1 MTDELPTTLRS
12 GLLIILHDSAT
23 VRIISAENVRKIL
36 KAWDFD
42 ETVIN
47 SWYNDVEVPVEEN
60 DTFYVARIAILCGM
74 KHFHASDCPIIN
86 APHAKIHLRLTD
98 KNHAWMVNALSY
110 RILTKQF
117 CQQKAVF
124 PSYLYSLNIQTAAL
138 FTSYGIASLKLLI
151 SACHSLRV
159 LAISDIVDDELL
171 SHFRCRHQ
179 IINTIVYRA
188 QAIDLDNCEYITN
201 KSIEYIAN
209 SCPNLKKLGLICC
222 NTITENAIVALLR
235 CCTQI
240 ETLLIPEC
248 NVSDKTM
255 SVITESCPQLRAL
268 DVCSKILTDEPVIA
282 LIESCRKVEDLVLH
296 YRNMTTS
303 VINTIAQNCPV
314 LRLLDV
320 ECDQELSVDSIG
332 TLLRGCTIRGRLAL
346 PENVALNSDIDKLV
360 SKLAPHLMKRSQEYG
375 SLNHGTYTLYE
386 MTSFNVNHIK
396 DYTNLGGQLRD
407 VAALSAVINAISF
420 NGLEICETSKMGFY

>member
-1 MTDELPTTLRS
+1 MGHATT
-12 GLLIILHDSAT
+12 T

-42 ETVIN
+42 KTVIN

-98 KNHAWMVNALSY
+98 KNHAWM
-110 RILTKQF
+110 
-117 CQQKAVF
+117 AVF

-159 LAISDIVDDELL
+159 LAISDIVDDELVKIITISCPSLRCIRL
-171 SHFRCRHQ
+171 SSCDGV
-179 IINTIVYRA
+179 TDDSLELIVKTYPHLLSLDLGGDSCPISDA
-188 QAIDLDNCEYITN
+188 GIKSLTQSCTELQAIDLDNCEYITD

-248 NVSDKTM
+248 NVSDKTI

-332 TLLRGCTIRGRLAL
+332 TLLRGCTIRGHLAL
-346 PENVALNSDIDKLV
+346 PENVTLNSDIDKLV
-360 SKLAPHLMKRSQEYG
+360 SELAPHLMKRSPGIWISKSWDIY
-375 SLNHGTYTLYE
+375 S
-386 MTSFNVNHIK
+386 I
-396 DYTNLGGQLRD
+396 RD
-407 VAALSAVINAISF
+407 E
-420 NGLEICETSKMGFY
+420 LELCQNI

>member
-1 MTDELPTTLRS
+1 MERISDPIKIKMGHATT
-12 GLLIILHDSAT
+12 T

-74 KHFHASDCPIIN
+74 KHFYASDCPIIN
-86 APHAKIHLRLTD
+86 APHAKIHLQLTD

-159 LAISDIVDDELL
+159 LAISDIVDDELVKIITISCPSLRCIRL
-171 SHFRCRHQ
+171 SSCDGVTDDSLELIAKTYPHLLSLDLGGDSCSISDAGIKSLTQ
-179 IINTIVYRA
+179 SCTELK
-188 QAIDLDNCEYITN
+188 AIDLDNCEYITD

-282 LIESCRKVEDLVLH
+282 LIESCRK
-296 YRNMTTS
+296 
-303 VINTIAQNCPV
+303 
-314 LRLLDV
+314 
-320 ECDQELSVDSIG
+320 ELSVDSIG
-332 TLLRGCTIRGRLAL
+332 TLLRGCTIRGHLAL

-360 SKLAPHLMKRSQEYG
+360 SELAPHLMKRSPGIWISKSWDIY
-375 SLNHGTYTLYE
+375 S
-386 MTSFNVNHIK
+386 I
-396 DYTNLGGQLRD
+396 RD
-407 VAALSAVINAISF
+407 E
-420 NGLEICETSKMGFY
+420 LELCQNI

>member
-1 MTDELPTTLRS
+1 M
-12 GLLIILHDSAT
+12 
-23 VRIISAENVRKIL
+23 RKIL

-98 KNHAWMVNALSY
+98 KNDAWMVNALSY

-159 LAISDIVDDELL
+159 LAISDIVELVKIITISCPSLRCIRLSSCDGVTDDSLELIAKTYPHLL
-171 SHFRCRHQ
+171 SLDLGGDSCPISDAGIKSLTQ
-179 IINTIVYRA
+179 SCTEL
-188 QAIDLDNCEYITN
+188 QAIDLDNCEYITD

-360 SKLAPHLMKRSQEYG
+360 SELAPHLMKCSPGIWISKSWDIY
-375 SLNHGTYTLYE
+375 S
-386 MTSFNVNHIK
+386 I
-396 DYTNLGGQLRD
+396 RD
-407 VAALSAVINAISF
+407 E
-420 NGLEICETSKMGFY
+420 LELCQNI

>member
-1 MTDELPTTLRS
+1 MTDELPTT
-12 GLLIILHDSAT
+12 LHDSAT

-159 LAISDIVDDELL
+159 LAISDIVDDELVK
-171 SHFRCRHQ
+171 
-179 IINTIVYRA
+179 IITI
-188 QAIDLDNCEYITN
+188 
-201 KSIEYIAN
+201 
-209 SCPNLKKLGLICC
+209 SCPSLRCIRLSSCDGVTDDSLELIAKTYPHLLSLDLGGDSCPISDAGIKSLTQSCTEHKPLISITARLICC

-386 MTSFNVNHIK
+386 MS
-396 DYTNLGGQLRD
+396 
-407 VAALSAVINAISF
+407 
-420 NGLEICETSKMGFY
+420 

>member
-1 MTDELPTTLRS
+1 MERISDPIKIKM
-12 GLLIILHDSAT
+12 GHAT
-23 VRIISAENVRKIL
+23 SIMKL
-36 KAWDFD
+36 AWDFD

-159 LAISDIVDDELL
+159 LAISDIVDDELVK
-171 SHFRCRHQ
+171 
-179 IINTIVYRA
+179 IITI
-188 QAIDLDNCEYITN
+188 
-201 KSIEYIAN
+201 
-209 SCPNLKKLGLICC
+209 SCPSLRCIRLSSCDGVTDDSLELIAKTYPHLLSLDLGGDSCPISDAGIKSLTQSCTEHKPLISITARLICC

-386 MTSFNVNHIK
+386 MS
-396 DYTNLGGQLRD
+396 
-407 VAALSAVINAISF
+407 
-420 NGLEICETSKMGFY
+420 

>member
-1 MTDELPTTLRS
+1 MERISDPIKIKMGHATT
-12 GLLIILHDSAT
+12 T

-159 LAISDIVDDELL
+159 LAISDIVDDELVK
-171 SHFRCRHQ
+171 
-179 IINTIVYRA
+179 IITI
-188 QAIDLDNCEYITN
+188 
-201 KSIEYIAN
+201 
-209 SCPNLKKLGLICC
+209 SCPSLRCIRLSSCDGVTDDSLELIAKTYPHLLSLDLGGDSCPISDAGIKSLTQSCTEHKPLISITARLICC

-386 MTSFNVNHIK
+386 MS
-396 DYTNLGGQLRD
+396 
-407 VAALSAVINAISF
+407 
-420 NGLEICETSKMGFY
+420 

>member
-1 MTDELPTTLRS
+1 MGHATT
-12 GLLIILHDSAT
+12 T

-159 LAISDIVDDELL
+159 LAISDIVDDELVK
-171 SHFRCRHQ
+171 
-179 IINTIVYRA
+179 IITI
-188 QAIDLDNCEYITN
+188 
-201 KSIEYIAN
+201 
-209 SCPNLKKLGLICC
+209 SCPS
-222 NTITENAIVALLR
+222 LR
-235 CCTQI
+235 CIRLSSCDGVTDDSLELIAKTYPHLLSLDLGGDSCPISDAGIKSLTQSCT
-240 ETLLIPEC
+240 EHKPLISITAKC

-386 MTSFNVNHIK
+386 MS
-396 DYTNLGGQLRD
+396 
-407 VAALSAVINAISF
+407 
-420 NGLEICETSKMGFY
+420 